1 MLPVTFCNL
10 LQIMFLHLYN
20 IWLHLYEIYYLCIKY
35 GYNYLTIIFEWN
47 IVTYCYICITLE
59 FYLSFGWK
67 LCLVPV
73 WPGTESADLDD
84 REMRRVCHKWEQAIC
99 VMLHLMSVDLQNKI
113 IMQAIVVLNSITLR
127 LQNSCYITPMELLYS
142 R

>member
-1 MLPVTFCNL
+1 MKYIIYVSSMVTS
-10 LQIMFLHLYN
+10 
-20 IWLHLYEIYYLCIKY
+20 IWHIV
-35 GYNYLTIIFEWN
+35 IFEWN

-73 WPGTESADLDD
+73 WPGTESTDLDD
-84 REMRRVCHKWEQAIC
+84 REMRRVCHKWEQAIR

-113 IMQAIVVLNSITLR
+113 IMQAIVVLNSI
-127 LQNSCYITPMELLYS
+127 NYITFTKLLLHYPYGTSLFQVKTTPYS
-142 R
+142 NSW

>member
-1 MLPVTFCNL
+1 MKYIIYVSSTCMVTS
-10 LQIMFLHLYN
+10 
-20 IWLHLYEIYYLCIKY
+20 IWHIV
-35 GYNYLTIIFEWN
+35 IFAWN

-84 REMRRVCHKWEQAIC
+84 REMRRVCHKWEQAIR

-113 IMQAIVVLNSITLR
+113 IMQAIVVLNSITLLNKTPVTLPLWNFFIPGKNSSI
-127 LQNSCYITPMELLYS
+127 LQ
-142 R
+142 

>member
-1 MLPVTFCNL
+1 MKYIIYVSSTCMVTS
-10 LQIMFLHLYN
+10 
-20 IWLHLYEIYYLCIKY
+20 IWHIV
-35 GYNYLTIIFEWN
+35 IFEWN

-84 REMRRVCHKWEQAIC
+84 REMRRVCHKWEQAIR

-142 R
+142 RLKQLHTPIADNQLF